1 MIGNFFLKMLMSII
15 NLIDLQ
21 NKSKIIKFFKNAFDD
36 KVINILDI
44 GAHKGETIDLFNKNL
59 NVSKIYSFEP
69 NINLFKILKTKKKY
83 NNNKIEIFNLGF
95 GERTEVKELNIFKDT
110 SSSTINYI
118 NENTIIL
125 KENKD
130 LCLFL

>member
-1 MIGNFFLKMLMSII
+1 MLGNFFLKMLMSVI
-15 NLIDLQ
+15 NLIDLH
-21 NKSKIIKFFKNAFDD
+21 NKSKIIKFFKNAFKN

-83 NNNKIEIFNLGF
+83 NNNKI
-95 GERTEVKELNIFKDT
+95 
-110 SSSTINYI
+110 
-118 NENTIIL
+118 
-125 KENKD
+125 
-130 LCLFL
+130 